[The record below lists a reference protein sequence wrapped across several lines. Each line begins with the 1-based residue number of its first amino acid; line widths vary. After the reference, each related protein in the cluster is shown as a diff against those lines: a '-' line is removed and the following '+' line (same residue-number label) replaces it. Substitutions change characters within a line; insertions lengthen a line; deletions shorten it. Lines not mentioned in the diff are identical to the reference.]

1 MILASILYM
10 DIRFLT
16 RIDKKSAYCL
26 LKGSESG
33 SFACQPWLGLRS
45 SNQSSKVNKETGMIA
60 DNHNFINQIDSLPVS
75 L

>member
-1 MILASILYM
+1 M

-16 RIDKKSAYCL
+16 NIDKNMAYCL

-45 SNQSSKVNKETGMIA
+45 SVFHQSSMENKTTGMIA
-60 DNHNFINQIDSLPVS
+60 EN
-75 L
+75 